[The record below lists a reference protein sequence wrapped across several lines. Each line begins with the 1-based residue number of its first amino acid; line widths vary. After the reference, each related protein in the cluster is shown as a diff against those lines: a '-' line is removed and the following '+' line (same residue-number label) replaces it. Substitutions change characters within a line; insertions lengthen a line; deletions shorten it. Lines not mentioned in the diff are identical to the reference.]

1 MKYLK
6 CASRWVGNLLPNQVP
21 WPPAIS
27 NAALSGP
34 AKTVTGDFLVDAEAL
49 AACLKRVSSDY
60 KVTSM
65 QRRALLKL
73 AALSTIGLA
82 RAQANPPPS
91 IHNKEPITMNDVII
105 IGGSFAGLAGALQ
118 LGRARRKVTVLDT
131 GLPRNRF
138 AGHSHGLLGHDH
150 KPPLDIL
157 AEARQQL
164 ARYPTIR
171 LVNAR
176 ADGVSGAIDDFSVLT
191 ADSESLRARRL
202 ILSYG
207 VADQM
212 PDVPGFAES
221 WGTSIVPCPYC
232 DGFEVAGRHWGLVWS
247 GPQSHQ
253 SARLFHDWTDKLTV
267 FADGHDIPPD
277 IQVDLAGRKIP
288 VALGRIVEIAHHKG
302 QITTVNLD
310 TGRNIA
316 VDVLFAHP
324 RNKPSASLHESLG
337 LATVDTPTGIVLKVD
352 ERRQTSMP
360 GIYAAGDLAT
370 PFLPSVTQASSQGA
384 MAGIFAQQ
392 SMLA

>member
-1 MKYLK
+1 M
-6 CASRWVGNLLPNQVP
+6 
-21 WPPAIS
+21 
-27 NAALSGP
+27 
-34 AKTVTGDFLVDAEAL
+34 D
-49 AACLKRVSSDY
+49 
-60 KVTSM
+60 
-65 QRRALLKL
+65 
-73 AALSTIGLA
+73 
-82 RAQANPPPS
+82 
-91 IHNKEPITMNDVII
+91 DVVI
-105 IGGSFAGLAGALQ
+105 IGGSFAGLAAALQ

-138 AGHSHGLLGHDH
+138 ARHSHGLLGHDH

-171 LVNAR
+171 LVSAR
-176 ADGVSGAIDDFSVLT
+176 ADSVCGAIDHFSVLT
-191 ADSESLRARRL
+191 GDGESLGARRL

-253 SARLFHDWTDKLTV
+253 SVRLFHDWTDKLTV
-267 FADGHDIPPD
+267 FADGHDIPTD
-277 IQVDLAGRKIP
+277 IQADLARRNIP
-288 VALGRIVEIAHHKG
+288 VVDGRIAGIARLGAHNATIK
-302 QITTVNLD
+302 LD
-310 TGRNIA
+310 SGPDVA
-316 VDVLFAHP
+316 VDILFAHP
-324 RNKPSASLHESLG
+324 RNKPSASLHESMG
-337 LATVDTPTGIVLKVD
+337 LATVDTPVGIALMVD
-352 ERRQTSMP
+352 ERRETSTP
-360 GIYAAGDLAT
+360 GIYAAGDLTT

-392 SMLA
+392 SMLV

>member
-1 MKYLK
+1 M
-6 CASRWVGNLLPNQVP
+6 
-21 WPPAIS
+21 
-27 NAALSGP
+27 
-34 AKTVTGDFLVDAEAL
+34 E
-49 AACLKRVSSDY
+49 
-60 KVTSM
+60 
-65 QRRALLKL
+65 
-73 AALSTIGLA
+73 
-82 RAQANPPPS
+82 
-91 IHNKEPITMNDVII
+91 DVII
-105 IGGSFAGLAGALQ
+105 IGGSFAGLAAALQ

-157 AEARQQL
+157 VEARRQL
-164 ARYPTIR
+164 ARYPTIK
-171 LVNAR
+171 LVKAR
-176 ADGVSGAIDDFSVLT
+176 ADSVTGAIDDFTLVT
-191 ADSESLRARRL
+191 GDGESLGARRV

-207 VADQM
+207 VVDQM

-253 SARLFHDWTDKLTV
+253 SARLFLDWTDKLTV
-267 FADGHDIPPD
+267 FADGQEIPPD
-277 IQVDLAGRKIP
+277 IQADLAHRNIP
-288 VALGRIVEIAHHKG
+288 VVDGRIVEIAHHKG
-302 QITTVNLD
+302 RIASVNLESR
-310 TGRNIA
+310 RNVA

-324 RNKPSASLHESLG
+324 RNKPSARLHESLG
-337 LATVDTPTGIVLKVD
+337 LATVDTPVGIALKVD

-370 PFLPSVTQASSQGA
+370 PFLPSVTQATWQGA